1 MDTIILDKQGGV
13 ATLTLN
19 RPDVLNAL
27 DRQMALEL
35 GEAVADLTDDDN
47 VRAVVLK
54 GAGRGFMA
62 GGDVATFHKNIDTI
76 DDTIRDLIGIFHK
89 SVEGIA
95 AMPKPVIAAVHGPVA
110 GAGVSMSLN
119 ADYVIAADDTKFT
132 MAYIWLGTNPD
143 GGSTYL
149 LPRIVGRRKALELAM
164 LSDTLD
170 AEQVLDLGLANR
182 VVPAADLE
190 SEAQK
195 LAEKLAAGPTKA
207 FAQTKALINRSFEAE
222 SIADQLLA
230 ERDAFMSSA
239 GTADF
244 AEGVAAFVEKR
255 KPDFKGS

>member
-1 MDTIILDKQGGV
+1 MDTILLDKQDGV

-27 DRQMALEL
+27 NRQMAVEL
-35 GEAVADLTDDDN
+35 SEAVADLTADDR
-47 VRAVVLK
+47 VRAVVMR
-54 GAGRGFMA
+54 GSGRGFMA
-62 GGDVATFHKNIDTI
+62 GGDVATFHQNIDTI
-76 DDTIRDLIGIFHK
+76 DETITDLIGIFHK
-89 SVEGIA
+89 SVEGIV

-119 ADYVIAADDTKFT
+119 ADYTIAADNAKFT

-164 LSDTLD
+164 LSETLD
-170 AEQVLDLGLANR
+170 AEQAAEFGLVNR
-182 VVPAADLE
+182 VVPADELE
-190 SEAQK
+190 AEAMK

-207 FAQTKALINRSFEAE
+207 FAQTKALINQSFEAA
-222 SIADQLLA
+222 SFADQLIA
-230 ERDAFMSSA
+230 EKDAFLSCA

>member
-1 MDTIILDKQGGV
+1 MPTILLEKQGAV

-35 GEAVADLTDDDN
+35 GEAVTELTDDDN
-47 VRAVVLK
+47 VRAVVMK

-62 GGDVATFHKNIDTI
+62 GGDVATMHNNIDTI

-95 AMPKPVIAAVHGPVA
+95 AMPKPVIAAVHGPIA

-119 ADYVIAADDTKFT
+119 ADYVLAADNTKFT

-164 LSDTLD
+164 LSDTLE
-170 AEQVLDLGLANR
+170 AEQAVDLGLANR
-182 VVPAADLE
+182 VVSADELE
-190 SEAQK
+190 SEAMK
-195 LAEKLAAGPTKA
+195 LAEKFAAGPTKA
-207 FAQTKALINRSFEAE
+207 FAQTKALINQSFEATNFSE
-222 SIADQLLA
+222 QLAA
-230 ERDAFMSSA
+230 ERDAFLHCA
-239 GTADF
+239 GTDDF

-255 KPDFKGS
+255 KPGFKGA

>member
-62 GGDVATFHKNIDTI
+62 GGDVATFHKNIGTI

-170 AEQVLDLGLANR
+170 AEQALDLGLANR

>member
-1 MDTIILDKQGGV
+1 MDTIILDKQGAV

-27 DRQMALEL
+27 DRQMAVEL
-35 GEAVADLTDDDN
+35 GEAVTELTGDDS
-47 VRAVVLK
+47 VRAVILK

-62 GGDVATFHKNIDTI
+62 GGDVATFHANIDTI

-89 SVEGIA
+89 SVEAIA
-95 AMPKPVIAAVHGPVA
+95 KMPKPVIAAIHGPAA

-119 ADYVIAADDTKFT
+119 ADYVIAADNAKFT

-149 LPRIVGRRKALELAM
+149 LPRVVGRRKALELAM
-164 LSDTLD
+164 LSETLD
-170 AEQVLDLGLANR
+170 AEKALELGLANR
-182 VVPAADLE
+182 VVPADDLE
-190 SEAQK
+190 AEAMK
-195 LAEKLAAGPTKA
+195 LAEKLASGPTKA
-207 FAQTKALINRSFEAE
+207 FAQTKALINRSFEATDF
-222 SIADQLLA
+222 ADQLAA
-230 ERDAFMSSA
+230 ERDAFLTCA
-239 GTADF
+239 GTEDF

>member
-27 DRQMALEL
+27 NRDMAVEL
-35 GEAVADLTDDDN
+35 GEAVTDLTEDDR
-47 VRAVVLK
+47 VRSVILK

-95 AMPKPVIAAVHGPVA
+95 AMPKPVIGAVHGPVA

-119 ADYVIAADDTKFT
+119 ADYVIAADDVKFT

-170 AEQVLDLGLANR
+170 ADMALELGLANR
-182 VVPAADLE
+182 VVPAGELE
-190 SEAQK
+190 SEAQI
-195 LAEKLAAGPTKA
+195 LAEKFAAGPTKA

-222 SIADQLLA
+222 SFADQLLA
-230 ERDAFMSSA
+230 ERDAFLSSA

>member
-1 MDTIILDKQGGV
+1 MPTILLEKQGAV

-35 GEAVADLTDDDN
+35 GEAVTELTDDDN
-47 VRAVVLK
+47 VRAVVMK

-62 GGDVATFHKNIDTI
+62 GGDVATMHNNIDTI

-95 AMPKPVIAAVHGPVA
+95 AMPKPVIAAVHGPIA

-119 ADYVIAADDTKFT
+119 ADYVLAADNAKFT

-164 LSDTLD
+164 LSDTLE
-170 AEQVLDLGLANR
+170 AEQAVDLGLANR
-182 VVPAADLE
+182 VVSADELE
-190 SEAQK
+190 SGAMK
-195 LAEKLAAGPTKA
+195 LAEKFAAGPTKA
-207 FAQTKALINRSFEAE
+207 FAQTKALINQSFEAANFSE
-222 SIADQLLA
+222 QLAA
-230 ERDAFMSSA
+230 ERDAFLHCA
-239 GTADF
+239 GTDDF

-255 KPDFKGS
+255 KPGFKGA

>member
-1 MDTIILDKQGGV
+1 MPTILLEKQGAV

-35 GEAVADLTDDDN
+35 GEAVTELTDDDN
-47 VRAVVLK
+47 VRAVVMK

-62 GGDVATFHKNIDTI
+62 GGDVATMHNNIDII
-76 DDTIRDLIGIFHK
+76 DDTIHDLIGIFHK

-95 AMPKPVIAAVHGPVA
+95 AMPKPVIAAVHGPIA

-119 ADYVIAADDTKFT
+119 ADYVFAADNAKFT

-164 LSDTLD
+164 LSDTLE
-170 AEQVLDLGLANR
+170 AEQAVDLGLANR
-182 VVPAADLE
+182 VVSADELE
-190 SEAQK
+190 SEAMK
-195 LAEKLAAGPTKA
+195 LAEKFAAGPTKA
-207 FAQTKALINRSFEAE
+207 FAQTKALINQSFEAANFSE
-222 SIADQLLA
+222 QLAA
-230 ERDAFMSSA
+230 ERDAFLHCA
-239 GTADF
+239 GTDDF

-255 KPDFKGS
+255 KPGFKGA

>member
-1 MDTIILDKQGGV
+1 METIILDKQGAV

-27 DRQMALEL
+27 DRQMALDL
-35 GEAVADLTDDDN
+35 DEAVTDLTNDDSI
-47 VRAVVLK
+47 RAVIIK

-62 GGDVATFHKNIDTI
+62 GGDVATMHHNIDTI
-76 DDTIRDLIGIFHK
+76 DDVIRDLIGIFHK

-110 GAGVSMSLN
+110 GA
-119 ADYVIAADDTKFT
+119 DYTIAADDAKFT

-149 LPRIVGRRKALELAM
+149 LPRLVGRRKALELAM
-164 LSDTLD
+164 LSETLD
-170 AEQVLDLGLANR
+170 AEKALDMGIVNR

-190 SEAQK
+190 AEAMK
-195 LAEKLAAGPTKA
+195 LATRLAAGPTKA
-207 FAQTKALINRSFEAE
+207 FAQTKALINQSFEAA
-222 SIADQLLA
+222 SFSDQLAA
-230 ERDAFMSSA
+230 ERDAFLSSA

-244 AEGVAAFVEKR
+244 KEGVAAFVEKR

>member
-1 MDTIILDKQGGV
+1 MDTILLDKRGGV

-35 GEAVADLTDDDN
+35 GEAVEDLSADDR
-47 VRAVVLK
+47 VRAVILK

-62 GGDVATFHKNIDTI
+62 GGDVATMHANIDTI

-119 ADYVIAADDTKFT
+119 ADYVIAAEDAKFT

-149 LPRIVGRRKALELAM
+149 LPRILGRRKALELAM
-164 LSDTLD
+164 LSETLE
-170 AEQVLDLGLANR
+170 AEKAQELGLANR
-182 VVPAADLE
+182 VVPTGDLE

-195 LAEKLAAGPTKA
+195 LAEKLASGPTKA
-207 FAQTKALINRSFEAE
+207 FARTKALINRSFEAE
-222 SIADQLLA
+222 SFADQLLA
-230 ERDAFMSSA
+230 ERDAFLSSA

-255 KPDFKGS
+255 KPEFKGS

>member
-170 AEQVLDLGLANR
+170 AEQALDLGLANR

-190 SEAQK
+190 SKAQK

-222 SIADQLLA
+222 SIVDQLLA

>member
-27 DRQMALEL
+27 NRDMAVEL
-35 GEAVADLTDDDN
+35 GEAVTDLTEDES
-47 VRAVVLK
+47 VRSVVLK

-119 ADYVIAADDTKFT
+119 ADYVIAADSTKFT

-149 LPRIVGRRKALELAM
+149 LPRIVGRRKALEMAM

-170 AEQVLDLGLANR
+170 ADKALELGLANR
-182 VVPAADLE
+182 VVSADDLE

-195 LAEKLAAGPTKA
+195 LAEKFAAGPTKA
-207 FAQTKALINRSFEAE
+207 FAQTKALINQSFEAE
-222 SIADQLLA
+222 SFADQLLA
-230 ERDAFMSSA
+230 ERDAFLSSA

>member
-1 MDTIILDKQGGV
+1 MDTIILDKQDGV

-27 DRQMALEL
+27 NRQMALEL
-35 GEAVADLTDDDN
+35 GEAVADLTADDR
-47 VRAVVLK
+47 VRAVVMR
-54 GAGRGFMA
+54 GSGRGFMA
-62 GGDVATFHKNIDTI
+62 GGDVATFHQNIDNIDETI
-76 DDTIRDLIGIFHK
+76 TDLIGIFHK

-119 ADYVIAADDTKFT
+119 ADYTIAADSAKFT

-170 AEQVLDLGLANR
+170 AEQAAEFGLVNR
-182 VVPAADLE
+182 VVPADELE
-190 SEAQK
+190 TEAMK
-195 LAEKLAAGPTKA
+195 LAAKLAAGPTKA
-207 FAQTKALINRSFEAE
+207 FARTKALINQSFEAA
-222 SIADQLLA
+222 SFADQLTA
-230 ERDAFMSSA
+230 EKDAFLSCA

>member
-1 MDTIILDKQGGV
+1 MPTILLEKQGAV

-27 DRQMALEL
+27 DRQMALVL
-35 GEAVADLTDDDN
+35 GEAVTELTDDDN
-47 VRAVVLK
+47 VRAVVMK

-62 GGDVATFHKNIDTI
+62 GGDVATMHNNIDTI

-95 AMPKPVIAAVHGPVA
+95 AMPKPVIAAVHGPIA

-119 ADYVIAADDTKFT
+119 ADYVLAADNAKFT

-164 LSDTLD
+164 LSDTLE
-170 AEQVLDLGLANR
+170 AEQAVDLGLANR
-182 VVPAADLE
+182 VVSADELE
-190 SEAQK
+190 SEAMK
-195 LAEKLAAGPTKA
+195 LAEKFAAGPTKA
-207 FAQTKALINRSFEAE
+207 FAQTKALINQSFEAANFSE
-222 SIADQLLA
+222 QLAA
-230 ERDAFMSSA
+230 ERDAFLHCA
-239 GTADF
+239 GTDDF

-255 KPDFKGS
+255 KPGFKGA

>member
-1 MDTIILDKQGGV
+1 MDTILLDKQGGV

-27 DRQMALEL
+27 NRQMALEL
-35 GEAVADLTDDDN
+35 GDAVEDLTADDS

-62 GGDVATFHKNIDTI
+62 GGDVASFHQNIDTI
-76 DDTIRDLIGIFHK
+76 DETIRDLIGIFHK

-119 ADYVIAADDTKFT
+119 ADYVIAADTAKFT

-164 LSDTLD
+164 LSDTLEAD
-170 AEQVLDLGLANR
+170 TAQELGLANR
-182 VVPAADLE
+182 VVPADDLE
-190 SEAQK
+190 AEAQK

-207 FAQTKALINRSFEAE
+207 FARTKALINQSFEAE
-222 SIADQLLA
+222 SFADQLLA
-230 ERDAFMSSA
+230 ERDAFLGSA
-239 GTADF
+239 GTDDF

>member
-1 MDTIILDKQGGV
+1 METIILDKQGAV

-27 DRQMALEL
+27 DRQMALDL
-35 GEAVADLTDDDN
+35 DEAVTDLTNDDSI
-47 VRAVVLK
+47 RAVIIK

-62 GGDVATFHKNIDTI
+62 GGDVATMHHNIDTI
-76 DDTIRDLIGIFHK
+76 DDVIRDLIGIFHK

-119 ADYVIAADDTKFT
+119 ADYTIAADDAKFT

-149 LPRIVGRRKALELAM
+149 LPRLVGRRKALELAM
-164 LSDTLD
+164 LSETLD
-170 AEQVLDLGLANR
+170 AEKALGMGIVNR

-190 SEAQK
+190 AEAMK
-195 LAEKLAAGPTKA
+195 LATRLAAGPTKA
-207 FAQTKALINRSFEAE
+207 FAQTKALINQSFEAA
-222 SIADQLLA
+222 SFSDQLAA
-230 ERDAFMSSA
+230 ERDAFLSSA

-244 AEGVAAFVEKR
+244 KEGVAAFVEKR

>member
-27 DRQMALEL
+27 DRQMALAL
-35 GEAVADLTDDDN
+35 VEAVADLTDDDN

-170 AEQVLDLGLANR
+170 AEQALDLGLANR

-230 ERDAFMSSA
+230 ERDAFLSSA

>member
-1 MDTIILDKQGGV
+1 MDTIILDKQGCV

-170 AEQVLDLGLANR
+170 AEQALDLGLANR

>member
-170 AEQVLDLGLANR
+170 AEQALDLGLANR

-190 SEAQK
+190 SKAQK

>member
-170 AEQVLDLGLANR
+170 AEQALDLGLANR

-230 ERDAFMSSA
+230 ERDAFLSSA

>member
-1 MDTIILDKQGGV
+1 MPTILLEKQGAV

-35 GEAVADLTDDDN
+35 GEAVTELTDDDN
-47 VRAVVLK
+47 VRAVVMK

-62 GGDVATFHKNIDTI
+62 GGDVATMHNNLDII
-76 DDTIRDLIGIFHK
+76 DDTIHDLIGIFHK

-95 AMPKPVIAAVHGPVA
+95 AMPKPVIAAVHGPIA

-119 ADYVIAADDTKFT
+119 ADYVFAADNAKFT

-164 LSDTLD
+164 LSDTLE
-170 AEQVLDLGLANR
+170 AEQAVDLGLANR
-182 VVPAADLE
+182 VVSADELE
-190 SEAQK
+190 SEAMK
-195 LAEKLAAGPTKA
+195 LAEKFAAGPTKA
-207 FAQTKALINRSFEAE
+207 FAQTKALINQSFEAANFSE
-222 SIADQLLA
+222 QLAA
-230 ERDAFMSSA
+230 ERDAFLHCA
-239 GTADF
+239 GTDDF

-255 KPDFKGS
+255 KPGFKGA

>member
-27 DRQMALEL
+27 DRQMALAL
-35 GEAVADLTDDDN
+35 VEAVADLTDDDN

-170 AEQVLDLGLANR
+170 AEQALDLGLANR

>member
-1 MDTIILDKQGGV
+1 MPAILLEKQGAV

-35 GEAVADLTDDDN
+35 GEAVTELTDDDN
-47 VRAVVLK
+47 VRAVVMK

-62 GGDVATFHKNIDTI
+62 GGDVATMHNNIDTI

-95 AMPKPVIAAVHGPVA
+95 AMPKPVIAAVHGPIA

-119 ADYVIAADDTKFT
+119 ADYVLAADNAKFT

-164 LSDTLD
+164 LSDTLE
-170 AEQVLDLGLANR
+170 AEQAVDLGLANR
-182 VVPAADLE
+182 VVSADELE
-190 SEAQK
+190 SEAMK
-195 LAEKLAAGPTKA
+195 LAEKFAAGPTKA
-207 FAQTKALINRSFEAE
+207 FAQTKALINQSFEAANFSE
-222 SIADQLLA
+222 QLAA
-230 ERDAFMSSA
+230 ERDAFLHCA
-239 GTADF
+239 GTDDF

-255 KPDFKGS
+255 KPGFKGA